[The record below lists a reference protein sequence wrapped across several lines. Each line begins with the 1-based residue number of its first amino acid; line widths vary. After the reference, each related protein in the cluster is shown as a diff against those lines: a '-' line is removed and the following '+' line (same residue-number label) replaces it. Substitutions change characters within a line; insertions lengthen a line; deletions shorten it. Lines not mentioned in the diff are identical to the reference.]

1 MWLLLGALSALLLG
15 IYDVAKKVSLQKNA
29 VIPVLFSSIVISC
42 LILSPLP
49 VLSHYLPDTMKG
61 TLLYVP
67 PMDGRAHFYIL
78 LKSLLVLS
86 SWLFGY
92 FAMKHLPITIVTP
105 IEATRPLWTL
115 LGALVIFSERL
126 SPYQWI
132 GVSVTLIS
140 FYLFS
145 MVGKKEGVVFHNNK
159 WVFFIILAALTGA
172 ASGLYDKFLM
182 REFNRVGVQVYYLFY
197 QAIIM
202 GIITLFLWY
211 PKRKTSTPFQWRYSI
226 IGISVFLTLADFVY
240 FFALSD
246 PDAMISLLSTVRR
259 AGVVVS
265 FSIGAFVFR
274 EKNIKVKFIC
284 LAGVITGTLI
294 LLLGK

>member
-1 MWLLLGALSALLLG
+1 
-15 IYDVAKKVSLQKNA
+15 
-29 VIPVLFSSIVISC
+29 
-42 LILSPLP
+42 
-49 VLSHYLPDTMKG
+49 
-61 TLLYVP
+61 
-67 PMDGRAHFYIL
+67 
-78 LKSLLVLS
+78 
-86 SWLFGY
+86 
-92 FAMKHLPITIVTP
+92 MKHLPITIVTP

-274 EKNIKVKFIC
+274 EKNIKIKFIC

-294 LLLGK
+294 LLFGK

>member
-15 IYDVAKKVSLQKNA
+15 IYDVAKKVSLQQNA
-29 VIPVLFSSIVISC
+29 VIPVLFSSIVISSF
-42 LILSPLP
+42 LLLPLP
-49 VLSHYLPDTMKG
+49 VLSHFFPDTMQQ

-67 PMDGRAHFYIL
+67 DMDGKAHFFIL
-78 LKSLLVLS
+78 LKSVLVLS

-92 FAMKHLPITIVTP
+92 FAMKNLPITIVTP

-115 LGALVIFSERL
+115 LGALVIFSEKL
-126 SPYQWI
+126 SPLQWI

-145 MVGKKEGVVFHNNK
+145 MVGKKEGVVFHKNK
-159 WVFFIILAALTGA
+159 WIVFIILAALTGA

-182 REFNRVGVQVYYLFY
+182 REFNRVGVQCYYLFY

-211 PKRKTSTPFQWRYSI
+211 PKRKSSTPFQWRYSI
-226 IGISVFLTLADFVY
+226 IAISVFLTLADFVY

-246 PDAMISLLSTVRR
+246 PDAMISLLSTIRR

-265 FSIGAFVFR
+265 FSIGAFLFR
-274 EKNIKVKFIC
+274 EKNIKIKFIC
-284 LAGVITGTLI
+284 LSGVIIGSLI

>member
-15 IYDVAKKVSLQKNA
+15 IYDVSKKVSLQHNA
-29 VIPVLFSSIVISC
+29 VIPVLFSSITISS
-42 LILSPLP
+42 LILAPLP
-49 VLSHYLPDTMKG
+49 ILSHFFPETMKH

-67 PMDGRAHFYIL
+67 HMDARAHFFIL
-78 LKSLLVLS
+78 LKSLLVLA

-126 SPYQWI
+126 SVYQWI

-140 FYLFS
+140 LYLFS
-145 MVGKKEGVVFHNNK
+145 MVGKKEGVVFHKNK
-159 WVFFIILAALTGA
+159 WIIFVILAALTGA

-202 GIITLFLWY
+202 AFITMLLWY
-211 PKRKTSTPFQWRYSI
+211 PKRKTMVSFQWRNSI
-226 IGISVFLTLADFVY
+226 IAISVFLTLADFVY

-246 PDAMISLLSTVRR
+246 PNAMISLLSTVRR

-265 FSIGAFVFR
+265 FTVGAILFR
-274 EKNIKVKFIC
+274 EKNIKWKFVC
-284 LAGVITGTLI
+284 LTGVIIGTLI

>member
-211 PKRKTSTPFQWRYSI
+211 PKRKNSTPFQWRYSI